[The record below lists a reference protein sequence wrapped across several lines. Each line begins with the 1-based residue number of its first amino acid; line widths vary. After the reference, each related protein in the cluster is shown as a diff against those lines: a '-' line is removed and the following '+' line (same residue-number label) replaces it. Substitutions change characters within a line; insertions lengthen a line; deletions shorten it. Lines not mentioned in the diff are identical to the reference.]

1 MSENIYDNPDF
12 FNSYSQMERSKKGLE
27 AAGEWHTLKEML
39 PDFTGKRV
47 LDLGCGYGWHS
58 VYAAEQGAT
67 SVTGVDIS
75 EKMLQV
81 ARAQTNLEAV
91 EYLHEDIEKVRFE
104 KDSFDIVI
112 SSLVFHY
119 VEKFD
124 ELVKKVHHF
133 LKANGTFIFS
143 IEHPVFTAEG
153 SQDFIYDEDGNI
165 ISFPVDHYF
174 DSGKRTVHFLGQDM
188 TKYHRTI
195 TQYFESLR
203 QNGFRVDQLK
213 EPTPG
218 EEMQDIPGMR
228 DEFRRPMML
237 IFSATNIK

>member
-143 IEHPVFTAEG
+143 IEHPVLQQRVRKTLFTMKME
-153 SQDFIYDEDGNI
+153 
-165 ISFPVDHYF
+165 ISFLF
-174 DSGKRTVHFLGQDM
+174 RSI
-188 TKYHRTI
+188 TI
-195 TQYFESLR
+195 LIQ
-203 QNGFRVDQLK
+203 VK
-213 EPTPG
+213 ERFTFWVK
-218 EEMQDIPGMR
+218 I
-228 DEFRRPMML
+228 
-237 IFSATNIK
+237 